1 MLSRGYFKSSK
12 DKIFCT
18 LISNTN
24 QAGHF
29 YYLIELKYRTRESMN
44 SFKIHLI
51 VSLLFLTGYSANY
64 CQAQK
69 NKQDLLVST
78 DWLEENL
85 SDSLMVLLHYGMKT
99 EFEQGH
105 IPGARLIS
113 IWDILIENE
122 DGLRHELPAREKLE
136 QVLRSW
142 GINNTSRIIITFQD
156 GNGLPM
162 AARLYFTLDYAGLG
176 KKVSLLNGGF
186 QAWQDENR
194 PASKER
200 DSIKEGNIEILTA
213 EKVRIS
219 KEEILASLTDE
230 NVVVIDARPSDRYYG
245 TGEDNN
251 SSRQGHIQ
259 GAVNIPFFEVRR
271 EDSSNMFKSMEEL
284 RLLFEKKGI
293 KEGNKII
300 TYCGTGIWASPL
312 YFTAKILGYPVR
324 FYDGSF
330 QEWGNDESL
339 PVERLE

>member
-1 MLSRGYFKSSK
+1 M
-12 DKIFCT
+12 
-18 LISNTN
+18 
-24 QAGHF
+24 
-29 YYLIELKYRTRESMN
+29 
-44 SFKIHLI
+44 
-51 VSLLFLTGYSANY
+51 SLLKLHLRIIVLVLTAFSAKY
-64 CQAQK
+64 CQAQ
-69 NKQDLLVST
+69 NKDQDLLVST
-78 DWLEENL
+78 NWLEENL
-85 SDSLMVLLHYGMKT
+85 SDSLLVLLHYGMKT

-113 IWDILIENE
+113 IWDILMENE
-122 DGLRHELPAREKLE
+122 DGLRHELPAGENLE

-142 GINNTSRIIITFQD
+142 GINQNSRIIITYQD

-186 QAWQDENR
+186 KAWQDENR
-194 PASKER
+194 SVSQ
-200 DSIKEGNIEILTA
+200 DTYSIREGNIEIKTV
-213 EKVRIS
+213 ERIRIS
-219 KEEILASLTDE
+219 KEEVVASLTDE
-230 NVVVIDARPSDRYYG
+230 NIIVVDARPSERYYG
-245 TGEDNN
+245 TGEDTN

-259 GAVNIPFFEVRR
+259 GAVNIPFFEVRQ

-284 RLLFEKKGI
+284 HLLFEEKGI

-312 YFTAKILGYPVR
+312 YFTAKLLGYPVR